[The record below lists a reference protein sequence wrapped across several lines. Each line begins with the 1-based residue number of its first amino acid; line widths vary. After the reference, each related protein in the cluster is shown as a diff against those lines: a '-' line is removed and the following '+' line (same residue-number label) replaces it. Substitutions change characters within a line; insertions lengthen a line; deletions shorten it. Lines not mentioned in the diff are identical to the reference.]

1 MFKKILK
8 ISVTAA
14 LLVSV
19 SPVNAFATER
29 VSNEFDYYR
38 SDVIN
43 QELLQKGYSAL
54 DYARSSLPKTIDNIT
69 SQHIKELQNAE
80 IVIMNFDEQGALS
93 TAESSESGEATK
105 RFVKEIR
112 ENVIDEQELQ
122 IESEGAAGNKGIV
135 GETSLATS
143 SNISIQSVLPNS
155 PSAPPGADTGA
166 FHRLKTPASN
176 STLNYSGAV
185 ADDVR
190 LPGFAVANT
199 DGEAG
204 YLYTGIDQGEVGI
217 GEVGFGTYSGSG
229 GQGWFPLF
237 HARATHTVT
246 TQPGSVGNN
255 AEYYY
260 DYAKNYGTGNVTI
273 TGYKV
278 YYKTTDSILTV
289 TYQIGYNTIYV
300 VKFNGYNSA
309 NKSVKRVT
317 AIAMPSG
324 TSGKFKNGYS
334 SYANWGNYR
343 FLTQNGSDIA
353 YPGNVSG
360 LVEHVW
366 NHGGVID
373 YIKTIINNDDR
384 DEQYRIY

>member
-1 MFKKILK
+1 M
-8 ISVTAA
+8 
-14 LLVSV
+14 
-19 SPVNAFATER
+19 
-29 VSNEFDYYR
+29 
-38 SDVIN
+38 
-43 QELLQKGYSAL
+43 
-54 DYARSSLPKTIDNIT
+54 
-69 SQHIKELQNAE
+69 
-80 IVIMNFDEQGALS
+80 
-93 TAESSESGEATK
+93 
-105 RFVKEIR
+105 
-112 ENVIDEQELQ
+112 
-122 IESEGAAGNKGIV
+122 
-135 GETSLATS
+135 ATS

-185 ADDVR
+185 ADDVT
-190 LPGFAVANT
+190 LPGFTVLNT

-204 YLYTGIDQGEVGI
+204 YLYTGIDEGEVGI
-217 GEVGFGTYSGSG
+217 GEVGFGTYNGSG

-237 HARATHTVT
+237 HARAVHSVT
-246 TQPGSVGNN
+246 TQPGTIGNN

-260 DYAKNYGTGNVTI
+260 DYAKNYGTGNATI

-309 NKSVKRVT
+309 NKAVKRVT

-324 TSGKFKNGYS
+324 TTGKFKNGYS

-343 FLTQNGSDIA
+343 FLTQNGSGTV

-360 LVEHVW
+360 LVEHTW

-373 YIKTIINNDDR
+373 YIKSVISTTDR